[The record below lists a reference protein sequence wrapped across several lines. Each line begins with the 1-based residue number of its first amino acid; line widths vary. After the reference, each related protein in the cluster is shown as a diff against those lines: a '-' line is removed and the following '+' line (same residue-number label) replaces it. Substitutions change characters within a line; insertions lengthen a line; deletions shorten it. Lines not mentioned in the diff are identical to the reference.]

1 MSEHVALN
9 IVGNE
14 NPRPEFFGTGVFIVK
29 LLESWAV
36 AFDKLRCV
44 LKTTI
49 RLNWR
54 YSKVAIIRSL
64 SFHTTEIL
72 PCFAIAC
79 DADYRLIIEACRSYW

>member
-49 RLNWR
+49 
-54 YSKVAIIRSL
+54 KCK
-64 SFHTTEIL
+64 H
-72 PCFAIAC
+72 
-79 DADYRLIIEACRSYW
+79 